1 MSVRVL
7 YSLKLKV
14 APHPY
19 QKLVPLNALLPVA
32 LRYPSQ
38 YLYFYYNL
46 LRESTLKHQKAPDRS
61 QELSNTGG
69 ELFNRNSSSLE
80 TKFQG

>member
-19 QKLVPLNALLPVA
+19 QKLVPLNALLPVI
-32 LRYPSQ
+32 LRYPLNIFILS
-38 YLYFYYNL
+38 LKANRIKKSSMNNVTYYNKKNSRNKDIL
-46 LRESTLKHQKAPDRS
+46 LNQ
-61 QELSNTGG
+61 NGG
-69 ELFNRNSSSLE
+69 
-80 TKFQG
+80 

>member
-19 QKLVPLNALLPVA
+19 QKLVPLNALLPVV
-32 LRYPSQ
+32 LRYPLNISI
-38 YLYFYYNL
+38 LSLIANRIKDFL
-46 LRESTLKHQKAPDRS
+46 LNPIGD
-61 QELSNTGG
+61 
-69 ELFNRNSSSLE
+69 
-80 TKFQG
+80 

>member
-19 QKLVPLNALLPVA
+19 QKLVPLNALLPVI
-32 LRYPSQ
+32 LQYPLNIFILS
-38 YLYFYYNL
+38 LKANRIKKSSMNNVTFYIKKYSRIKDFL
-46 LRESTLKHQKAPDRS
+46 LNQI
-61 QELSNTGG
+61 GG
-69 ELFNRNSSSLE
+69 
-80 TKFQG
+80 

>member
-19 QKLVPLNALLPVA
+19 QKLVPLNALLPVV
-32 LRYPSQ
+32 LRYPLNIFILS
-38 YLYFYYNL
+38 LIANRIKDFL
-46 LRESTLKHQKAPDRS
+46 LNQI
-61 QELSNTGG
+61 GG
-69 ELFNRNSSSLE
+69 
-80 TKFQG
+80 

>member
-19 QKLVPLNALLPVA
+19 QKLVPLNALLPVI
-32 LRYPSQ
+32 LRYPLNIFILSLKANRIKKSSMNNEIGRASCRERVC
-38 YLYFYYNL
+38 LYV
-46 LRESTLKHQKAPDRS
+46 
-61 QELSNTGG
+61 
-69 ELFNRNSSSLE
+69 
-80 TKFQG
+80 